1 MHRCQ
6 ACTLPGMLKTS
17 QLVVA
22 QREVSIAA
30 FRIGAGALEHLSE
43 HHRFVLEMT
52 LFSWIQLAQCPSG
65 LKKGCA
71 KALGPLS
78 KRSALTARLGGRH
91 PVEIIRRDQMR
102 MHGIGLWLC

>member
-6 ACTLPGMLKTS
+6 TCTLPGMLKTS

-30 FRIGAGALEHLSE
+30 FHIGVGALEHLSE
-43 HHRFVLEMT
+43 HHRFVLEAA
-52 LFSWIQLAQCPSG
+52 LFSWIQLTQCPTG

-71 KALGPLS
+71 KVSARS
-78 KRSALTARLGGRH
+78 RSARPSLLGLVAATRW
-91 PVEIIRRDQMR
+91 R
-102 MHGIGLWLC
+102 